1 MSYPFPV
8 HSFIIFKLFQILAVL
23 SGQYRALRRIAC
35 PRCSDSGV
43 RVKFFALALL
53 SERLEQALRRISSC
67 FVLRSLKEIDF
78 MLATF
83 LLPPHQALRSS
94 HSASAKR
101 EWHTSDW
108 WRKRK
113 GPWEPERSDSFLL
126 LAFLCSQIL
135 IEMDRRRRLD
145 TIQVSWRVSCV
156 VLTVLE
162 IQSIPEELTGS

>member
-35 PRCSDSGV
+35 SRCSDSGV
-43 RVKFFALALL
+43 RVRALL

-83 LLPPHQALRSS
+83 FLPPHQALRSS

-113 GPWEPERSDSFLL
+113 GPWEAERSDSFLL

-145 TIQVSWRVSCV
+145 TIQVSWSVSCV